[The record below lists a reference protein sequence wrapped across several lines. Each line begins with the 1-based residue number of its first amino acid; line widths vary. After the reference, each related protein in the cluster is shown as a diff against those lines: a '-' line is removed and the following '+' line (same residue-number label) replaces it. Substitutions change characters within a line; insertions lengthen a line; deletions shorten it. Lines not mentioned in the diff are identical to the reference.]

1 MYQYSDTSASA
12 QRYWQVSYRIT
23 TGLLVHD
30 QDYVADLIIRTR
42 SYVRIMDLTL
52 TLRRDTGAPTK
63 IMRILAHNRDPS
75 RSILP

>member
-42 SYVRIMDLTL
+42 SYGDQGLW
-52 TLRRDTGAPTK
+52 
-63 IMRILAHNRDPS
+63 
-75 RSILP
+75 ILP